1 MEICNNP
8 QLCCGCSACQSACP
22 LSAITV
28 IEDNR
33 GFYRPNV
40 DETKCVQCGLC
51 EATCPANGGMA
62 EELKRGPLE
71 VLAYKGTDQERA
83 KSSSGAAFWALVQC
97 AWQGRRSVWRL
108 FRRRVPRCAETLR
121 H

>member
-51 EATCPANGGMA
+51 VDVCMKKCITVSPQVRTA
-62 EELKRGPLE
+62 ELFDFEPRFIYLPKPQARPGILSNFKR
-71 VLAYKGTDQERA
+71 
-83 KSSSGAAFWALVQC
+83 
-97 AWQGRRSVWRL
+97 
-108 FRRRVPRCAETLR
+108 
-121 H
+121 